1 MSIFAGQRKDRRVTL
16 PAEAPLYT
24 VEAGDGPLLINV
36 PHAGTELPDGLAK
49 RLAPDARALSDTD
62 WHMDELARA
71 AAPAGATVMAA
82 RLSRYVVDLN
92 RPSDDAPLYTGATTG
107 VMSTIDFDGNP
118 LYTPGR
124 EPDADEQ
131 ARRVETYWRPYHERL
146 AAEVATIRARRGI
159 CVMLDVHS
167 IRSRVPRLFDGV
179 LPDLNLGTHEGASAD
194 PALVAAVWQV
204 LQDSGRTA
212 VRDGRFKG
220 GHITRHYGRPADG
233 VHVLQIEIAQ
243 HIYMRER
250 PPWTLDPDG
259 AARLRNILGQIM
271 AAMSAFAKGAA

>member
-1 MSIFAGQRKDRRVTL
+1 M
-16 PAEAPLYT
+16 
-24 VEAGDGPLLINV
+24 
-36 PHAGTELPDGLAK
+36 PDGLTE
-49 RLAPDARALSDTD
+49 RLAPDARTLADTD

-71 AAPAGATVMAA
+71 AAPAEATVMAA

-92 RPSDDAPLYTGATTG
+92 RPNDDAPLYAGATTG

-118 LYTPGR
+118 LYSPGR
-124 EPDADEQ
+124 EPDAQEQ
-131 ARRVETYWRPYHERL
+131 ARRVATYWQPYHERL
-146 AAEVATIRARRGI
+146 AAEVAAIRAGCGI

-167 IRSRVPRLFDGV
+167 IRSQVPRLFDGV

-194 PALVAAVWQV
+194 PALVDAVWQV

-243 HIYMRER
+243 HIYMEER
-250 PPWTLDPDG
+250 PPWTLDRDG
-259 AARLRNILGQIM
+259 AARLQDILGRIM
-271 AAMSAFAKGAA
+271 AAMTTFARSAA